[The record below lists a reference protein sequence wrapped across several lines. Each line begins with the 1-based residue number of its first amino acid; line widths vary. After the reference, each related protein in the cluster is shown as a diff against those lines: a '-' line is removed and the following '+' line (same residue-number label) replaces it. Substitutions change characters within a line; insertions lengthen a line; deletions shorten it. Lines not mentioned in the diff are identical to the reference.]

1 MNDAPGTG
9 PLISVV
15 TPVRNGSRFLERL
28 IQSVREQRY
37 RLIEFVVID
46 DGSDDSGTTIEILKR
61 HPEIKWWSRPN
72 RGLFATLNEGILAAR
87 GDWVLLIAADDFI
100 VDEMA
105 IGDLVADIL
114 AHPECQVAHGLTLH
128 VDSDGKPLDD
138 QPYQEFP
145 YWMLRH
151 VTFISHCSLL
161 VRRQKLLEDGLLFD
175 PTLRYV
181 GDADW
186 LARLYLAGYR
196 FSRVQRLVGAFRH
209 HEEQTS
215 ELMVRDPDRAR
226 ARRAEGRLFEER
238 YGGGL
243 PERWLAHGYV
253 GLARRLKKVSTAYRR
268 KGVGGVLR
276 MVRQW
281 IARW

>member
-1 MNDAPGTG
+1 MNERPTTG
-9 PLISVV
+9 PLISIV
-15 TPVRNGSRFLERL
+15 TPVRDGSRYLERL

-37 RLIEFVVID
+37 RLIEFIVID
-46 DGSDDSGTTIEILKR
+46 DGSDDGGASIEILKR
-61 HPEIKWWSRPN
+61 YPEIRWWSRPN
-72 RGLFATLNEGILAAR
+72 RGLFATLNEGLLAAR

-100 VDEMA
+100 VDERA
-105 IGDLVADIL
+105 IGDLVEHIL
-114 AHPECQVAHGLTLH
+114 AHPECHVVHGLTLH
-128 VDSDGKPLDD
+128 VDSGGKPLDD
-138 QPYQEFP
+138 QPYQDFP

-161 VRRQKLLEDGLLFD
+161 VRRPKLLDDGLMFN

-196 FSRVQRLVGAFRH
+196 FSRLPRLVGAFRH

-215 ELMVRDPDRAR
+215 ELMVRDPSRAR
-226 ARRAEGRLFEER
+226 ARRAEGQFLEER

-243 PERWLAHGYV
+243 AERWLALGYIT
-253 GLARRLKKVSTAYRR
+253 LARRVKKVSTVFR
-268 KGVGGVLR
+268 KRGVGEMLR
-276 MVRQW
+276 VVKKW
-281 IARW
+281 